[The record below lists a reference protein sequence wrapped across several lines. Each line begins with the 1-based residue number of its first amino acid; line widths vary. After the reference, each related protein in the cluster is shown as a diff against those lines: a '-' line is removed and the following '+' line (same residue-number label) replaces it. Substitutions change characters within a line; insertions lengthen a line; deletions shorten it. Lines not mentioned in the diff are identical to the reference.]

1 MIKTVFDF
9 EVFGLS
15 YKFAMDIFRSTRS
28 FPKEETYSLTDQ
40 LIRSSRSIPA
50 NIAEGFGKRIYENE
64 FKKHVI
70 YAMGSLEET
79 KVWLLFA
86 KDCGYIKAEIYD
98 EFCIKYDEIGAKLYK
113 LFENWKTF

>member
-1 MIKTVFDF
+1 
-9 EVFGLS
+9 
-15 YKFAMDIFRSTRS
+15 
-28 FPKEETYSLTDQ
+28 
-40 LIRSSRSIPA
+40 
-50 NIAEGFGKRIYENE
+50 
-64 FKKHVI
+64 
-70 YAMGSLEET
+70 MGSLEET